1 MEQKKAMKLAKKW
14 IKKKPMPAALEQA
27 FTQNGWG
34 RELKEVYE
42 RTATLAAEN
51 EFAAKG
57 LAEHLEQILPS
68 VAFYEV
74 ILKREGDEEKALAVF
89 EKYCFIK
96 IKKMAKSLPVILK
109 VPGLYKKVPAIMEWM
124 LDAKFGA
131 KAGFSYVRRECENG
145 FAADMTVCPYMETC
159 KKSGCPELVRFFCES
174 DDYCY
179 GNIHPKLVWGR
190 TKTLGTGGDCCD
202 FKMYI
207 KE

>member
-27 FTQNGWG
+27 FTKNGWG

-51 EFAAKG
+51 EFVSKG

-74 ILKREGDEEKALAVF
+74 ILKREGDKEKALAVF

-96 IKKMAKSLPVILK
+96 IKK
-109 VPGLYKKVPAIMEWM
+109 
-124 LDAKFGA
+124 F
-131 KAGFSYVRRECENG
+131 
-145 FAADMTVCPYMETC
+145 
-159 KKSGCPELVRFFCES
+159 
-174 DDYCY
+174 
-179 GNIHPKLVWGR
+179 
-190 TKTLGTGGDCCD
+190 
-202 FKMYI
+202 
-207 KE
+207 